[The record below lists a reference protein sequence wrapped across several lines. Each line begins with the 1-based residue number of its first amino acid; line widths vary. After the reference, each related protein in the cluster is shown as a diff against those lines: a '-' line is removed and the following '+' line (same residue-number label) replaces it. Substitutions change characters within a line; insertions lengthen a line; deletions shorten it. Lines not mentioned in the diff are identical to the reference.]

1 MAPKPKNTTFIYFS
15 RAKAR
20 NSQRDGPMT
29 VDSNQDGRPNY
40 YPNSFMGPADSPK
53 WKEAPIQVN
62 ILVIIISVLFK
73 TYKLI
78 INRIN

>member
-1 MAPKPKNTTFIYFS
+1 MHTLIF

-40 YPNSFMGPADSPK
+40 YPNSFMGPADSQK
-53 WKEAPIQVN
+53 WKEVPIKVVSIM
-62 ILVIIISVLFK
+62 ILLCVIKVFP
-73 TYKLI
+73 
-78 INRIN
+78 